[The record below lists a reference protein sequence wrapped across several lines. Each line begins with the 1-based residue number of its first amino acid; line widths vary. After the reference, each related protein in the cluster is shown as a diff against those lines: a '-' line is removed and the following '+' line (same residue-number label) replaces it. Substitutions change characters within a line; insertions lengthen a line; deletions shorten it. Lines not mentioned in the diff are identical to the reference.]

1 MDVQRNAVAIESTA
15 EELTD
20 ANFREAIHRDDRWWL
35 IQVYSN
41 DDQECIKFKET
52 WDEVVDATEDMVNTG
67 RVNLY
72 ENPGVGRALRV
83 QHLPYLILFRN
94 GRKEIIRTM
103 SAEAILDSLAER
115 LDNKVSVISGSD
127 PIISEEA
134 EEFLEGATGS
144 KVRVILATEQHVPPF
159 SVLYAALLFEEN
171 IEFAMMSPVARDF
184 LRKHGIHNFPALI
197 IQRDHVSKPV
207 IMEEVPS
214 GPGLLSRLSIYGF
227 PLLPEASPSLYRHDC
242 KLSKHLCVILICNF
256 DRTSALEREGMLADM
271 RSLAEDSDKVAEG
284 VHMDSVRFA
293 YTSPSS
299 FPAFSKYMGV
309 REDTKWL
316 LVAVE
321 WAAGRYTVYSDRQTN
336 KPHQVWMRAEVNEW
350 SAQLKQQ
357 RWLSGSGGKQ
367 AEGIVYDREMKSE
380 MISDIPPLYTRASSE
395 ENNVMTWFLGL
406 GVMVAGL
413 AVVVFRRSSYFHA
426 AKNDAAEGE
435 K

>member
-1 MDVQRNAVAIESTA
+1 
-15 EELTD
+15 
-20 ANFREAIHRDDRWWL
+20 
-35 IQVYSN
+35 
-41 DDQECIKFKET
+41 
-52 WDEVVDATEDMVNTG
+52 MVNTG

-72 ENPGVGRALRV
+72 QNPGVGRALGVRY
-83 QHLPYLILFRN
+83 LPYLVLFRN
-94 GRKEIIRTM
+94 GRTEIIRTM
-103 SAEAILDSLAER
+103 SAEAIMQTLAGR
-115 LDNKVSVISGSD
+115 LKNRVNVISGSD
-127 PIISEEA
+127 PTASSEA
-134 EEFLEGATGS
+134 EAFLGRATGS
-144 KVRVILATEQHVPPF
+144 KVRVILATERHSPSF
-159 SVLYAALLFEEN
+159 TMLYSALHFQEN
-171 IEFAMMSPVARDF
+171 IEFAMVSPAAKVF
-184 LRKHGIHNFPALI
+184 LRKNKIRLFPALI
-197 IQRDHVSKPV
+197 IQRDHMSAPV
-207 IMEEVPS
+207 IVKKIPS
-214 GPGLLSRLSIYGF
+214 GPDLLALLSTYRF